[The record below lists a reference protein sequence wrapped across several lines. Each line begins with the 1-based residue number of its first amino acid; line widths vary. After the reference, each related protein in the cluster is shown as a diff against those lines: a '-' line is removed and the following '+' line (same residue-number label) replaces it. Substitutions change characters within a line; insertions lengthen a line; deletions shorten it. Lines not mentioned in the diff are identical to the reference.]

1 MANNC
6 LIKTLEYQTK
16 LKQSGI
22 PESIYYSI
30 VSNFVNKVGRFPNLD
45 EIANANSSTYITNLL
60 HLDNN
65 NSTSI
70 DNILVTTNTNSIQ
83 EANVKLNDTYSDQ
96 EVEIMPLY
104 NDAIVTTTLRPS

>member
-22 PESIYYSI
+22 PESIFYST

-45 EIANANSSTYITNLL
+45 EIANSNSSTYIANLL
-60 HLDNN
+60 HLDKN

-70 DNILVTTNTNSIQ
+70 DNILTTMNTNSI
-83 EANVKLNDTYSDQ
+83 
-96 EVEIMPLY
+96 
-104 NDAIVTTTLRPS
+104 

>member
-22 PESIYYSI
+22 PESIFYST

-45 EIANANSSTYITNLL
+45 EIPRSNSS
-60 HLDNN
+60 
-65 NSTSI
+65 
-70 DNILVTTNTNSIQ
+70 
-83 EANVKLNDTYSDQ
+83 
-96 EVEIMPLY
+96 
-104 NDAIVTTTLRPS
+104 